1 MSGPA
6 RLPTVHFA
14 RTAPGMKSGAGRQT
28 LTALD
33 PHDRPVGRLD
43 FQICHTCRRGF
54 IRNIAVAVHWQDRG
68 IAREALHHALAQELR
83 AHYTWSTT
91 RQTSDG
97 RHFFTAME
105 EETDVAFPANATK
118 CPHIHTS

>member
-6 RLPTVHFA
+6 RLPAIHFA
-14 RTAPGMKSGAGRQT
+14 RTAPDMECGAGRQT

-54 IRNIAVAVHWQDRG
+54 IRNIAVAAHWQDQG
-68 IAREALHHALAQELR
+68 VAREALHHALAQELCP
-83 AHYTWSTT
+83 HYAWTKT
-91 RQTSDG
+91 RQTADG
-97 RHFFTAME
+97 RRFFTAMQ

-118 CPHIHTS
+118 CPHIHTP